1 MRLKK
6 LIVAAVTSDART
18 SAERAMNR
26 APASTDPPASSA
38 AGSAGRIRL
47 RKNAEPRND
56 SASATMAN
64 GADSTCTS
72 IPPTL
77 GPPTNDSARLP

>member
-1 MRLKK
+1 M
-6 LIVAAVTSDART
+6 IVAAEISDART
-18 SAERAMNR
+18 TAERAMNR
-26 APASTDPPASSA
+26 APASTGPPASSA
-38 AGSAGRIRL
+38 AGSAGWIRL

-56 SASATMAN
+56 SASAAMVT

-72 IPPTL
+72 TPATL